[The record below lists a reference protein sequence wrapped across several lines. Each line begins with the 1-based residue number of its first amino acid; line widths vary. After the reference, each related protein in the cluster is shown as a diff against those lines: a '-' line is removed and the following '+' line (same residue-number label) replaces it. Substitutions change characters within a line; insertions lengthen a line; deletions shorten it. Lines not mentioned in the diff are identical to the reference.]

1 MTKILFFIIFLVMK
15 KHIAISLIYRFAEKH
30 RLRTDVYAD
39 KGYKFISNEQGKS
52 IIGFTD
58 AGFWDFSRELSLFK
72 KGNQIEPTNGLTY
85 WCCRN
90 NIHTWGEVSR
100 YEFEEY
106 LEREFAKTNKF
117 FYFMLDN
124 YRQMVKEY
132 KEKQAQYKM
141 KIMLDDFNEA
151 K

>member
-1 MTKILFFIIFLVMK
+1 MK

-39 KGYKFISNEQGKS
+39 NKGQQFISNEQGKS

-58 AGFWDFSRELSLFK
+58 EGFWSFSRELSLFK
-72 KGNQIEPTNGLTY
+72 KGNLIEPSNGLTY
-85 WCCRN
+85 WACRN
-90 NIHTWGEVSR
+90 NIHTWREVSR

-106 LEREFAKTNKF
+106 LEREFEKTNKF
-117 FYFMLDN
+117 FHFMLDN